1 LELNSKDASMVWYLQ
16 ITKKKKKGSPNKSI
30 YKQLKEEKRQEIKQ
44 G

>member
-1 LELNSKDASMVWYLQ
+1 MLLWFGIYKGP
-16 ITKKKKKGSPNKSI
+16 KKKKKGSPNKSI